1 MTNITNAALLIR
13 LEAKPG
19 SRTIAEC
26 FHSALTTAQAESA
39 TTVWF
44 EDRMGFSPLGVVDA
58 FPHQAGREI
67 HLQDRIVAAMLAK
80 DHELFAQPPAIEMI
94 GVLTSKLHG

>member
-1 MTNITNAALLIR
+1 MTNITSAALLIR

-26 FHSALTTAQAESA
+26 FHSALTMAQAESA

-44 EDRMGFSPLGVVDA
+44 EVRLGFSTLGVVDA
-58 FPHQAGREI
+58 FPHQSGREI
-67 HLQDRIVAAMLAK
+67 HLQDRIATAMLAK
-80 DHELFAQPPAIEMI
+80 DHELFAHPPAIETI
-94 GVLTSKLHG
+94 DELTSKLH